1 MQSLPRFPFYPEYR
15 ATEPCPMIKPTK
27 ADGLEMHYP
36 ERVPFALIDIPLP
49 VVL

>member
-1 MQSLPRFPFYPEYR
+1 MQSLPYFPLYPVYR
-15 ATEPCPMIKPTK
+15 TPEPCPMVKPPK
-27 ADGLEMHYP
+27 AEGLEMHYP